1 MSGGRVGYFQP
12 VPGRFHTIVVPCS
25 RVRLRV
31 NQGAGYKIITEKI
44 SYKIFRRIHRTHYGS
59 SIFEYSDQNIYTEN
73 LKPVFITLLLIVSDN
88 TSLDRV
94 GAINTMFNENNRGQ
108 VGIGTLIVF
117 IAMVLV
123 AAIAAGVLINT
134 AGLLQAQAQQT
145 GEETTA
151 EVSDVIQI
159 GEVIGNNTDG
169 DAKIERV
176 NASVRLASG
185 SDPINVSQ
193 ASWTISSP
201 RGNATVVNG
210 NENSGSVIAH
220 KGIQGGLEGSD
231 DSSVLK
237 DQEDLLRVSI
247 DLDAAGGIDPLG
259 ESQRIKLI
267 AQAPA
272 GGQSYAELKTPRNIE
287 GNSAYIL

>member
-1 MSGGRVGYFQP
+1 
-12 VPGRFHTIVVPCS
+12 
-25 RVRLRV
+25 
-31 NQGAGYKIITEKI
+31 
-44 SYKIFRRIHRTHYGS
+44 
-59 SIFEYSDQNIYTEN
+59 
-73 LKPVFITLLLIVSDN
+73 
-88 TSLDRV
+88 
-94 GAINTMFNENNRGQ
+94 MFNTDTRGQ

-159 GEVIGNNTDG
+159 GEVIGNNTDA
-169 DAKIERV
+169 DDSIELV

-201 RGNATVVNG
+201 RGNASVING
-210 NENSGSVIAH
+210 NENENNDTVDHVA
-220 KGIQGGLEGSD
+220 IQGLSGPNVQD
-231 DSSVLK
+231 VSVLK

-247 DLDAAGGIDPLG
+247 DLASAGGLEPLK

-272 GGQSYAELKTPRNIE
+272 GGQTYKELQTPRNIE
-287 GNSAYIL
+287 DNSAYIL

>member
-1 MSGGRVGYFQP
+1 
-12 VPGRFHTIVVPCS
+12 
-25 RVRLRV
+25 
-31 NQGAGYKIITEKI
+31 
-44 SYKIFRRIHRTHYGS
+44 
-59 SIFEYSDQNIYTEN
+59 
-73 LKPVFITLLLIVSDN
+73 
-88 TSLDRV
+88 
-94 GAINTMFNENNRGQ
+94 MFNTENRGQ

-159 GEVIGNNTDG
+159 GEVIGNNTD
-169 DAKIERV
+169 DDDRIEYV

-201 RGNATVVNG
+201 RGNAGVING
-210 NENSGSVIAH
+210 NENENSDTVSHVA
-220 KGIQGGLEGSD
+220 IQGLSGTNVED
-231 DSSVLK
+231 ISVLK

-247 DLDAAGGIDPLG
+247 DLDSAGPVEPLN

-272 GGQSYAELKTPRNIE
+272 GGQTHTELQTPRNIE
-287 GNSAYIL
+287 DNSTYIL